1 MAVDRNDPVFQAIF
15 VRLIYLDY
23 KLSRDGVTVKEASR
37 RWDVST
43 KTIRRDLDTIREMGG
58 TLIEPMQGVKD
69 AHVYQYA
76 DKSRRV
82 FSEDIH
88 REAPQLFDFD

>member
-1 MAVDRNDPVFQAIF
+1 
-15 VRLIYLDY
+15 
-23 KLSRDGVTVKEASR
+23 
-37 RWDVST
+37 
-43 KTIRRDLDTIREMGG
+43 MGG